1 MFADWTFSPSTGG
14 FRTATLRYFSM
25 STSHTSPQA
34 SSPATKRPKRG
45 VPEGLWQRCPGCQQ
59 TIFRKQ
65 AERALGV
72 CPECDY
78 HWYVSARD
86 RIDQVLD
93 GGTFEEWYAELAPA
107 DPLTFGDKMPYAE
120 RLKKEQARTGLKDAA
135 IVGTGM
141 IRARRVAFGV
151 TDSAFIM
158 GSMGAVVGEKLTRLV
173 ERATEERLPLII
185 ISASGGGARMHEGI
199 LSLMQMAKVSAAL
212 ARFDQAGGLFIS
224 VLTNPTMGG
233 VAASFASLGD
243 IVFAEP
249 KALIGFAGPRTIQ
262 ATIRIELPKGFQ
274 TSEFLL
280 EHGYI
285 DRIVRRCDL
294 KSEIAR
300 AIDYCGKMSRDAK
313 TGH

>member
-1 MFADWTFSPSTGG
+1 MAGSNLDSNKWK
-14 FRTATLRYFSM
+14 SM
-25 STSHTSPQA
+25 M
-34 SSPATKRPKRG
+34 KRVKRG
-45 VPEGLWQRCPGCQQ
+45 VPEGLWKRCPGCQE
-59 TIFRKQ
+59 TIFRKE
-65 AERALGV
+65 AEKRLGV

-78 HWYVSARD
+78 HWYVPARERVSQLFD
-86 RIDQVLD
+86 E
-93 GGTFEEWYAELAPA
+93 GTFEQWDDNLLPT
-107 DPLTFGDKMPYAE
+107 DPLDFFDKKSYAE
-120 RLKKEQARTGLKDAA
+120 RLEEEQRRTGLNDAA

-158 GSMGAVVGEKLTRLV
+158 GSMGSVVGEKLTRTI
-173 ERATEERLPLII
+173 ERATEQQLPLII
-185 ISASGGGARMHEGI
+185 VSGSGGGARMHEGM

-212 ARFDQAGGLFIS
+212 ARFDSAGGLFIS

-243 IVFAEP
+243 VVFAEP
-249 KALIGFAGPRTIQ
+249 KALIGFAGPRTIK

-280 EHGYI
+280 EHGFI
-285 DRIVRRCDL
+285 DRIVRRADL

-300 AIDYCGKMSRDAK
+300 AIDYCGK
-313 TGH
+313 